1 MATCLIDGL
10 KYEKSR
16 QDIGELVQSSNCVN
30 RWCAGQVCGIM
41 PLLALPLL
49 YRRLMHMLV
58 RSSLLE
64 A

>member
-16 QDIGELVQSSNCVN
+16 QDIDELVQSSNCVN
-30 RWCAGQVCGIM
+30 SCCAGQVCGIM
-41 PLLALPLL
+41 PVLALPLL

-58 RSSLLE
+58 CYSLLE